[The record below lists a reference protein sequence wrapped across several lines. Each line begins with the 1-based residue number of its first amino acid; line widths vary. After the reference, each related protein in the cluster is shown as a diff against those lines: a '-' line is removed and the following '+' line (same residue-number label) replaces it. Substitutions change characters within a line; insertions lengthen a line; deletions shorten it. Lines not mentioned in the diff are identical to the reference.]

1 MFTVLYDW
9 MYQITFYLV
18 IFTAALQLLPS
29 GNYIKYVKFFVG
41 LVLILLVLSPV
52 MKLLGTG
59 DLSQIISEK
68 EQEVADFEE
77 TLNRND
83 SMKLWNIEEQAPGA
97 DSSVTNQNTEDFNN
111 AENRKSATD
120 ETKLR
125 DGTENNRTS
134 GDGTANN
141 GTVDE
146 ETAVDGK
153 AETVK
158 GGQNTENGQKQIFVE
173 PVRVE

>member
-41 LVLILLVLSPV
+41 LVLILLVVSPV
-52 MKLLGTG
+52 MKVVGTG

-83 SMKLWNIEEQAPGA
+83 SMKLWDIEEQAPGA
-97 DSSVTNQNTEDFNN
+97 DSCVTDQNAEDFNN
-111 AENRKSATD
+111 AENRESATD

-141 GTVDE
+141 GT
-146 ETAVDGK
+146 AGDG
-153 AETVK
+153 TGK
-158 GGQNTENGQKQIFVE
+158 GGRNTENGQKQIFVE